1 MNHSAITALS
11 PLDGRYANKL
21 TALRA
26 LMSEQGYMHRRVQVE
41 VAWLVA
47 LSEAGWAEFP
57 ALSTAARAH
66 LRALVANFGTADASA
81 IAVNAVFFNKMVLLV
96 LGLLNAW
103 LFRRLWWRELPQW
116 DIRPPLIGRLQALAS
131 IAIWLLLATAGRL
144 IAYF

>member
-57 ALSTAARAH
+57 PLSAAARSH
-66 LRALVANFGTADASA
+66 LRTLVSGWPTSSLWTCRA
-81 IAVNAVFFNKMVLLV
+81 I
-96 LGLLNAW
+96 
-103 LFRRLWWRELPQW
+103 
-116 DIRPPLIGRLQALAS
+116 
-131 IAIWLLLATAGRL
+131 
-144 IAYF
+144 